1 MRSYHYLTTRFI
13 EHLLANSPEAV
24 GYFPE
29 RVLARAKR
37 NVPEAQVR
45 CGPPETRECLCP
57 GIGFRRGE

>member
-13 EHLLANSPEAV
+13 EHLLANCPEPV

-29 RVLARAKR
+29 HVLARAKR

-45 CGPPETRECLCP
+45 PGSPDTRECSCP
-57 GIGFRRGE
+57 GTEFQRRE